1 MRVEI
6 NGGDH
11 ESAHDAPPSALVER
25 RRKTKGLMTCAITSR
40 PMSADAER
48 RFRAALQRVLA
59 DLVALRLQGPRERE
73 S

>member
-11 ESAHDAPPSALVER
+11 ECAHDAPPSAPVER

-59 DLVALRLQGPRERE
+59 DFVALRMQGPKEHD